1 MLFKRLVFAL
11 FRIMHRVF
19 SPPINCVIAFP
30 EGLGCC
36 ITEVAEKSSAAFIW
50 LFPATEFLA
59 ALTKFWNVRTDL

>member
-36 ITEVAEKSSAAFIW
+36 ITEVAERGLAAFIL
-50 LFPATEFLA
+50 LFPGTELLA
-59 ALTKFWNVRTDL
+59 ALRKFWNVRTNL